1 MGILSSLFGLNS
13 KEEEKTVVVKVP
25 TKSVVEPT
33 IKESLANLAIEVIGA
48 SERTALIPL
57 KENNVSTK
65 YSELVKLGLE
75 NSANAKILKKQLDNI
90 NYYNNTILK
99 AQELLK
105 YLKDVN
111 NCLGNSVIL
120 VNTSTFYELCRKY
133 NLSIGLLQDF
143 TGVIPAQNLNELMD
157 ISNKLHTDNN
167 ASRLHINYQTV
178 RVNRISNYSGGK
190 SDSYV
195 KERLEYYFNIL
206 QVHTYSLSDIS
217 LCHAE
222 NFTEQLFEKII
233 RSREVTRK
241 IERKSPS
248 KLTEEEQD
256 AQITMAGTHIRTDSV
271 SVNKEIKYLK
281 IGDEFDDRPIFYINA
296 KKGYIVTCYNH
307 FIIYIIKSGYSTNAS
322 GKFNQ
327 IY

>member
-157 ISNKLHTDNN
+157 ISNKLHTD

-217 LCHAE
+217 HAE
-222 NFTEQLFEKII
+222 NFTEEKWADHVFVDY
-233 RSREVTRK
+233 VT
-241 IERKSPS
+241 P
-248 KLTEEEQD
+248 D
-256 AQITMAGTHIRTDSV
+256 
-271 SVNKEIKYLK
+271 N
-281 IGDEFDDRPIFYINA
+281 F
-296 KKGYIVTCYNH
+296 
-307 FIIYIIKSGYSTNAS
+307 FIACP
-322 GKFNQ
+322 KFNLKERPVIISKPIDPIIFQ
-327 IY
+327 YCPFGVLIYTMWGDKVFEEYKKLNNLV

>member
-48 SERTALIPL
+48 SERTALMPL

-120 VNTSTFYELCRKY
+120 VNTSTFYELCHKY

-178 RVNRISNYSGGK
+178 QVNRISNYSGGK

-222 NFTEQLFEKII
+222 NFTEEKWADHVFVDVDYVTPDNFFIACPKFNLKERPVII
-233 RSREVTRK
+233 
-241 IERKSPS
+241 S
-248 KLTEEEQD
+248 KPIDPIIFQYCPFGVL
-256 AQITMAGTHIRTDSV
+256 IYTMW
-271 SVNKEIKYLK
+271 
-281 IGDEFDDRPIFYINA
+281 GDEAEDKVFEEY
-296 KKGYIVTCYNH
+296 KKLNNLV
-307 FIIYIIKSGYSTNAS
+307 
-322 GKFNQ
+322 
-327 IY
+327 

>member
-33 IKESLANLAIEVIGA
+33 IKESLANLAIEVSGA

-222 NFTEQLFEKII
+222 NFTEEKWADHVFVDYVTPDNFFIACPKFNLKERPVII
-233 RSREVTRK
+233 
-241 IERKSPS
+241 S
-248 KLTEEEQD
+248 KPIDPIIFQYCPFGVL
-256 AQITMAGTHIRTDSV
+256 IYTMW
-271 SVNKEIKYLK
+271 
-281 IGDEFDDRPIFYINA
+281 GDEAGDKVFEEY
-296 KKGYIVTCYNH
+296 KKLNNLV
-307 FIIYIIKSGYSTNAS
+307 
-322 GKFNQ
+322 
-327 IY
+327 

>member
-33 IKESLANLAIEVIGA
+33 IKESLAIEVIGA

-143 TGVIPAQNLNELMD
+143 TGVTTNELEINNNLLGRPSRIRYVRSFGNLPEETTLELLND
-157 ISNKLHTDNN
+157 ILIDKDAIEPVLDLI
-167 ASRLHINYQTV
+167 RQMQIVTV
-178 RVNRISNYSGGK
+178 DLVKALAQEVNIHGVDKIDLIRKNFNLEF
-190 SDSYV
+190 SDFTYLVESI
-195 KERLEYYFNIL
+195 ELE
-206 QVHTYSLSDIS
+206 SLSNVQNI
-217 LCHAE
+217 
-222 NFTEQLFEKII
+222 NEQLFEKII

-248 KLTEEEQD
+248 KLTEEERD
-256 AQITMAGTHIRTDSV
+256 AQITMAGTYIRTDSV
-271 SVNKEIKYLK
+271 SVNK
-281 IGDEFDDRPIFYINA
+281 
-296 KKGYIVTCYNH
+296 V
-307 FIIYIIKSGYSTNAS
+307 S
-322 GKFNQ
+322 
-327 IY
+327 

>member
-195 KERLEYYFNIL
+195 KKRLEYYFNIL

-222 NFTEQLFEKII
+222 NFTEEKWADHVFVDVDYVTPDNFFIACPKFNLKERPVII
-233 RSREVTRK
+233 
-241 IERKSPS
+241 S
-248 KLTEEEQD
+248 KPIDPIIFQYCPFGVL
-256 AQITMAGTHIRTDSV
+256 IYTMW
-271 SVNKEIKYLK
+271 
-281 IGDEFDDRPIFYINA
+281 GDEAEDKVFEEY
-296 KKGYIVTCYNH
+296 KKLNNLV
-307 FIIYIIKSGYSTNAS
+307 
-322 GKFNQ
+322 
-327 IY
+327 

>member
-1 MGILSSLFGLNS
+1 MGLLSSLFGLNP
-13 KEEEKTVVVKVP
+13 KEEEKSVVVKVP
-25 TKSVVEPT
+25 AKPVVEST

-57 KENNVSTK
+57 KEDNISAK

-75 NSANAKILKKQLDNI
+75 NSANAKVLKKQLDNI

-157 ISNKLHTDNN
+157 ISNKLHIDDNV
-167 ASRLHINYQTV
+167 SRLRINRHRV
-178 RVNRISNYSGGK
+178 RVNKISNYSK
-190 SDSYV
+190 RSDSYV

-206 QVHTYSLSDIS
+206 QMATYRMSDVSLYNDK
-217 LCHAE
+217 
-222 NFTEQLFEKII
+222 NFTKEKWAEHVYVDIDWVASDNFFIACPKSNLQERPVIMSKPIDPIIFQYCPYGILVYTMWGEEAEDKVFEEYK
-233 RSREVTRK
+233 
-241 IERKSPS
+241 
-248 KLTEEEQD
+248 KLNNL
-256 AQITMAGTHIRTDSV
+256 V
-271 SVNKEIKYLK
+271 
-281 IGDEFDDRPIFYINA
+281 
-296 KKGYIVTCYNH
+296 
-307 FIIYIIKSGYSTNAS
+307 
-322 GKFNQ
+322 
-327 IY
+327 

>member
-57 KENNVSTK
+57 KEDNISAK
-65 YSELVKLGLE
+65 YSELVKLGLK
-75 NSANAKILKKQLDNI
+75 NSANAKVLKKQLDNI
-90 NYYNNTILK
+90 NYYNSTILK

-105 YLKDVN
+105 YLKDIN
-111 NCLGNSVIL
+111 NLLGNSVIL

-222 NFTEQLFEKII
+222 NFTEEKWADHVFVDVDYVTPDNFFIACPKFNLKERPVII
-233 RSREVTRK
+233 
-241 IERKSPS
+241 S
-248 KLTEEEQD
+248 KPIDPIIFQYCPFGVL
-256 AQITMAGTHIRTDSV
+256 IYTMWGMKQR
-271 SVNKEIKYLK
+271 IKYLK
-281 IGDEFDDRPIFYINA
+281 N
-296 KKGYIVTCYNH
+296 
-307 FIIYIIKSGYSTNAS
+307 IKS
-322 GKFNQ
+322 
-327 IY
+327 

>member
-65 YSELVKLGLE
+65 YSELVNLGLE

-167 ASRLHINYQTV
+167 ASRLHINYQTA

-206 QVHTYSLSDIS
+206 QVHTYSLSNIS

-222 NFTEQLFEKII
+222 NFTEEKWADRVFVDVDYVTPDNFFIACPKFNLKERPVII
-233 RSREVTRK
+233 
-241 IERKSPS
+241 S
-248 KLTEEEQD
+248 KPIDPIIFQYCPFGVL
-256 AQITMAGTHIRTDSV
+256 IYTMW
-271 SVNKEIKYLK
+271 
-281 IGDEFDDRPIFYINA
+281 GDEAEDKVFEEY
-296 KKGYIVTCYNH
+296 KKLNNLV
-307 FIIYIIKSGYSTNAS
+307 
-322 GKFNQ
+322 
-327 IY
+327 